1 MMRLV
6 LAWLMGAAM
15 SVCAE
20 DGALARGSGVPER
33 IMVLRAEGPNFQE
46 TVKGLMHELGPD
58 FICEELILGRVSA
71 SAGVST
77 GIQAGIPAEAPV
89 GGVGVAGATG
99 AVGAAGTESIATA
112 ERLAAAISKS
122 RPRALVL
129 MDNDAIRLYAS
140 VQKRWLDPVPFPPSI
155 SLMAIRVDR
164 EIAKLKSATGIF
176 YEVPGVTILVNLRS
190 LVTGP
195 VRKVGVIVR
204 PSMADFVR
212 ENAKWCASENIELV
226 PFVVSEDRMD
236 VARAVRT
243 GVRRLRD
250 REKVDALWIL
260 NDNFFLTPEIIGRGW
275 LPALARFKKPVLVGV
290 ENFVSARS
298 RFGTFAILPDHYGL
312 GVQTAGLILRLKESG
327 WTLDETLGVEQ
338 PLAVYKVLNLEQ
350 ARKSATVR
358 DSALMEVDKVI
369 Q

>member
-1 MMRLV
+1 MAMMRLV
-6 LAWLMGAAM
+6 LAWLLGAAAFAR
-15 SVCAE
+15 AE
-20 DGALARGSGVPER
+20 DGAPAPDR
-33 IMVLRAEGPNFQE
+33 IMVLRADGPNFQE
-46 TVKGLMHELGPD
+46 TVKGLTFELGAD
-58 FICEELILGRVSA
+58 FVCEERIIG
-71 SAGVST
+71 
-77 GIQAGIPAEAPV
+77 Q
-89 GGVGVAGATG
+89 
-99 AVGAAGTESIATA
+99 GAAPAA
-112 ERLAAAISKS
+112 EQVAAAIAAS

-140 VQKRWLDPVPFPPSI
+140 VQKQWRDSVPFPPSI

-164 EIAKLKSATGIF
+164 EIGKLKRATGIF
-176 YEVPGVTILVNLRS
+176 YEVPGVTVLMNLRS

-212 ENAKWCASENIELV
+212 ENAKWCAIENIELV

-260 NDNFFLTPEIIGRGW
+260 NDNFFLTPGIIGGGW

-290 ENFVSARS
+290 ENFVSERS

-312 GVQTAGLILRLKESG
+312 GVQTAGLILRLKENG
-327 WTLDETLGVEQ
+327 WALDGDLRVEQ

-358 DSALMEVDKVI
+358 DSALVEVDKVI
-369 Q
+369 R

>member
-1 MMRLV
+1 MAMMRLM
-6 LAWLMGAAM
+6 LAWLLWAAV
-15 SVCAE
+15 SARAE
-20 DGALARGSGVPER
+20 DGAPPRPRDR
-33 IMVLRAEGPNFQE
+33 ILVLRAEGPHFQE
-46 TVKGLMHELGPD
+46 TVKGLEFELGQD
-58 FICEELILGRVSA
+58 FLCEERILGS
-71 SAGVST
+71 G
-77 GIQAGIPAEAPV
+77 
-89 GGVGVAGATG
+89 
-99 AVGAAGTESIATA
+99 IATA
-112 ERLAAAISKS
+112 EQLTAAIAGS

-140 VQKRWLDPVPFPPSI
+140 VQKQWRDSVPFPPSV

-164 EIAKLKSATGIF
+164 EIGKLKRATGIF

-190 LVTGP
+190 LITGP

-226 PFVVSEDRMD
+226 PFQVSEDRMD

-260 NDNFFLTPEIIGRGW
+260 NDNFFLTPEIIGAGW

-312 GVQTAGLILRLKESG
+312 GVQTAGLILRLKETG
-327 WTLDETLGVEQ
+327 WTLDEPRQVEQ
-338 PLAVYKVLNLEQ
+338 PLAVYKILNLEQ

-358 DSALMEVDKVI
+358 DSALVEVDKVI
-369 Q
+369 R

>member
-1 MMRLV
+1 MAMMRFV
-6 LAWLMGAAM
+6 LAWLLCAA
-15 SVCAE
+15 AWIRAGE
-20 DGALARGSGVPER
+20 DASAAPMHAPDR
-33 IMVLRAEGPNFQE
+33 IMVLRADGPNFQE
-46 TVKGLMHELGPD
+46 TVNGLTHELGSE
-58 FICEELILGRVSA
+58 FVCEERILRPEAALSGNGALKVAGERGAESA
-71 SAGVST
+71 SGIST
-77 GIQAGIPAEAPV
+77 AAQL
-89 GGVGVAGATG
+89 AT
-99 AVGAAGTESIATA
+99 
-112 ERLAAAISKS
+112 AISKS

-140 VQKRWLDPVPFPPSI
+140 VQKQWRDSVPFPPSI

-164 EIAKLKSATGIF
+164 EIGKLQRATGIF

-190 LVTGP
+190 LVAGP

-204 PSMADFVR
+204 PSMADFVS

-226 PFVVSEDRMD
+226 PFVVAEDRMD

-250 REKVDALWIL
+250 RDRVDALWIL
-260 NDNFFLTPEIIGRGW
+260 NDNFFLTPEIIGGGW
-275 LPALARFKKPVLVGV
+275 LPALERFKKPVLVGV

-312 GVQTAGLILRLKESG
+312 GVQTAGLILRLKENDWALEES
-327 WTLDETLGVEQ
+327 LRVEQ

-350 ARKSATVR
+350 ARKRATVR
-358 DSALMEVDKVI
+358 DSALVEVDKVI
-369 Q
+369 R